1 MESIKI
7 IEQALNIA
15 TKQGCYSFDE
25 VIKINNALNEIKNPV
40 PQLDGRPKD
49 LKHK

>member
-1 MESIKI
+1 MENIKI

-15 TKQGCYSFDE
+15 TLKGCYSIDE
-25 VIKINNALNEIKNPV
+25 VIKINNALNEIKNPA